1 MVDLASFHVM
11 LFCNLVDP
19 SMNGPGT
26 IVPGG
31 PYAIVW
37 TRLRGYSWTRR
48 TGWPETEWTYVILFS
63 SLVDLSMNGTG
74 CKGTGGPADLGG
86 L

>member
-37 TRLRGYSWTRR
+37 TRLCGYWWTRR
-48 TGWPETEWTYVILFS
+48 IGCHETDWTYVMLQQS
-63 SLVDLSMNGTG
+63 
-74 CKGTGGPADLGG
+74 GPCVCCLATWWTFP
-86 L
+86 